1 MKSLLIISMEREN
14 ANRTRGDSCKEHPD
28 RESSEGQTG
37 KIFQSLHHS
46 SVRGHRIS
54 TVGLKR
60 MAIVLLHGCMACS
73 GFFMN
78 LLTYQTGW
86 SRLACLEGGQFV
98 RSTLGCS
105 SAKPARSLLQC
116 HLRDPVRLLIRQI
129 EEFLRGIKGAIRI
142 PSLSFQYL
150 RRPGCTAKLL
160 CFLITGEFAA
170 PSPLS
175 LMLLNGENLR
185 T

>member
-60 MAIVLLHGCMACS
+60 MAIVLLPGCMACS

-98 RSTLGCS
+98 RYSW
-105 SAKPARSLLQC
+105 LQFSEAGQKFASMS
-116 HLRDPVRLLIRQI
+116 PT
-129 EEFLRGIKGAIRI
+129 
-142 PSLSFQYL
+142 
-150 RRPGCTAKLL
+150 RPC
-160 CFLITGEFAA
+160 A
-170 PSPLS
+170 PLDTT
-175 LMLLNGENLR
+175 N
-185 T
+185 